1 MGSRSWLGGSR
12 GRPEAWL
19 AEVGAPTPCPCF
31 PCRWSFPALSLLS
44 SRWLSLLCVTLALV
58 LASENGRFYLAPPP
72 FFFTVLLCSV
82 CITASTNPG
91 CKRLTDRQMDR
102 QAGRHTA

>member
-12 GRPEAWL
+12 GTTEAWL
-19 AEVGAPTPCPCF
+19 AEVGAALSPCPCF

-58 LASENGRFYLAPPP
+58 LASENGRFYLAPPFLP
-72 FFFTVLLCSV
+72 SFSALLCLYY
-82 CITASTNPG
+82 G
-91 CKRLTDRQMDR
+91 
-102 QAGRHTA
+102 